1 MVRRANDRPPPRL
14 PVRVHH
20 YQRKRDGRVEVC
32 AVCPLPKGNRV
43 HDADVLAQVAAVE
56 AARYGD

>member
-1 MVRRANDRPPPRL
+1 MARRFVERPAPRL
-14 PVRVHH
+14 PVRTHH
-20 YQRKRDGRVEVC
+20 FQRKRDGRVEVC

-43 HDADVLAQVAAVE
+43 HDAEVLAQVAAVE

>member
-14 PVRVHH
+14 PVRAHH

-32 AVCPLPKGNRV
+32 AVCPLPKANRV
-43 HDADVLAQVAAVE
+43 HDAAVLDQVAAVE
-56 AARYGD
+56 AARFGD